1 MTDLPTS
8 GGSYIRH
15 PDGSLELVEGSITA
29 PVPVE
34 APDSP
39 PAPAAAS
46 EAQPQAALEGA
57 LKAPLK
63 E

>member
-1 MTDLPTS
+1 MSHVPQTELPQT

-15 PDGSLELVEGSITA
+15 PDGRLELVEGSETA
-29 PVPVE
+29 AVPLAV
-34 APDSP
+34 APELTPDDP
-39 PAPAAAS
+39 PKTARK
-46 EAQPQAALEGA
+46 GA